1 MGIINIA
8 VVVSGLDEEYQYNI
22 IRGINQYARE
32 RKINVSYFAA
42 FGGMVDSR
50 RFDIGEYSIYSLT
63 DFTKFDGA
71 LVMTNTFGDAKIR
84 GRIMDRV
91 RAAGIPAVVFET
103 KDYPD
108 FHDISIDNFSVMKAL
123 VNHVIQKHGAKIL
136 NFVSGPL
143 ANPEGRA
150 RYNAFL
156 SAMRDNKLKIEEARI
171 YPGSFRSYDGIRA
184 VEDFVA
190 SGLPMPD
197 AIICSNDS
205 MALTVISSLEKLGY
219 RVPDDII
226 VTGFDNTSNARNSFP
241 ALTTVSRPLFD
252 SGYQAMEILC
262 KLLNGTEQPVSTVLD
277 ATPVFSESCGCTA
290 EHSDNL
296 GEYTKSAYRRMETTN
311 TNIHMLN
318 RLTAGLAE
326 AETADE
332 CFDAIESVIKDLGCE
347 KFCLCLTKDWESSFQ
362 AGTPLPDPSDY
373 AERMTAPLIWDRG
386 RRRSVALFPSSNMF
400 PEPFETGGNVSYF
413 LPLHFGE
420 RCLGYYII
428 TNSDFPISSLICH
441 TLTLTLSNS
450 VENIRKLFHINNA
463 MNELNRL
470 YVIDPLCNIYNRNGF
485 FNIADDMF
493 RDSIAQHR
501 RVMLSFI
508 DMDGLKYINDNYGH
522 NEGDFA
528 IQRLAGVIQDCCNK
542 NSICARFGG
551 DEFLILSVN
560 VDRNDDIALAK
571 KFAGALQAVND
582 LIRKPYVVSA
592 SLGSVVILAE
602 EGDSLYSIIKQADE
616 KMYEIKKQKKR
627 ARRSEK
633 I

>member
-22 IRGINQYARE
+22 IRGINQYAYE

-103 KDYPD
+103 KEYLD

-332 CFDAIESVIKDLGCE
+332 CFDVIESVIKDLGCE

-362 AGTPLPDPSDY
+362 AGTPLPDPSAY

-386 RRRSVALFPSSNMF
+386 ERRSVALFPSSNMF
-400 PEPFETGGNVSYF
+400 PEPFEAGGNISYF

-428 TNSDFPISSLICH
+428 TNSEFPISSLICH
-441 TLTLTLSNS
+441 TLTMTLSNS

-463 MNELNRL
+463 MDELNRL

-528 IQRLAGVIQDCCNK
+528 IQRLAGVIQDCCDK

-560 VDRNDDIALAK
+560 VDRNDDVALAK

-582 LIRKPYVVSA
+582 LIRKPYAVSA

>member
-1 MGIINIA
+1 MDIQNFAVII
-8 VVVSGLDEEYQYNI
+8 SGLDEEYQFHI
-22 IRGINQYARE
+22 ISGINQYAAEHR
-32 RKINVSYFAA
+32 INISYFAA
-42 FGGMVDSR
+42 FGGMVESK

-71 LVMTNTFGDAKIR
+71 LVITNTFGDAKIR
-84 GRIMDRV
+84 TRIMERV
-91 RAAGIPAVVFET
+91 REAEIPAVVFET

-108 FHDISIDNFSVMKAL
+108 FHDISIDNFSVMKSL
-123 VNHVIQKHGAKIL
+123 INHVIREHGAKVL

-156 SAMRDNKLKIEEARI
+156 SAMRDNHLKIEEARI
-171 YPGSFRSYDGIRA
+171 YPGTFRSYDGIRA

-226 VTGFDNTSNARNSFP
+226 VTGFDNTLNARNSFP

-252 SGYQAMEILC
+252 SGYQAADILC
-262 KLLNGTEQPVSTVLD
+262 RILRGEELPTSTVLE
-277 ATPVFSESCGCTA
+277 ATPVFTQSCGCKA
-290 EHSDNL
+290 RHQDDLNDFA
-296 GEYTKSAYRRMETTN
+296 KIAYRRTETTN
-311 TNIHMLN
+311 TNIHLLN

-332 CFDAIESVIKDLGCE
+332 CFDVIAHVIRDLGCE
-347 KFCLCLTKDWESSFQ
+347 KFSLCLTKDWEDAFQ
-362 AGTPLPDPSDY
+362 AGMPLPDPSAY
-373 AERMTAPLIWDRG
+373 SERMTAPLIWDKG
-386 RRRSVALFPSSNMF
+386 ERRSVAMFPSSSMY
-400 PEPFETGGNVSYF
+400 PEPLSGGGNISYF

-428 TNSDFPISSLICH
+428 TNGDFPITSLLCH
-441 TLTLTLSNS
+441 TLTMNLSNS
-450 VENIRKLFHINNA
+450 LENIRKLLHINKA
-463 MNELNRL
+463 MDELNRL
-470 YVIDPLCNIYNRNGF
+470 YIIDPLCNIYNRNGF

-493 RDSIAQHR
+493 RDSIEQHR

-522 NEGDFA
+522 HEGDFA
-528 IQRLAGVIQDCCNK
+528 IQRLAGVIQDCCDK

-560 VDRNDDIALAK
+560 VERNDDIVLAR
-571 KFAGALQAVND
+571 KFAAELQAIND
-582 LIRKPYVVSA
+582 LIRKPYAISA
-592 SLGSVVILAE
+592 SLGSVVIAAE
-602 EGDSLYSIIKQADE
+602 EDDSLYSIIKQADE
-616 KMYEIKKQKKR
+616 KMYEIKRQKKR
-627 ARRSEK
+627 ARKSEK

>member
-1 MGIINIA
+1 MDILHFA
-8 VVVSGLDEEYQYNI
+8 VIVSGLDEEYQYNI
-22 IRGINQYARE
+22 IRGINQFAHE
-32 RKINVSYFAA
+32 HNINISYFAA
-42 FGGMVDSR
+42 FGGMVDSK

-71 LVMTNTFGDAKIR
+71 LVMTNTFGYAKIR
-84 GRIMDRV
+84 SRIIERV

-108 FHDISIDNFSVMKAL
+108 FHDISIDNFSVMKSL
-123 VNHVIQKHGAKIL
+123 VNHVILKHGARVL

-156 SAMRDNKLKIEEARI
+156 SAMRDNHLKIEEARI

-205 MALTVISSLEKLGY
+205 MALTVVSSLEKLGY

-226 VTGFDNTSNARNSFP
+226 VTGFDNTLNARNSFP

-252 SGYQAMEILC
+252 SGYQAAEILN
-262 KLLNGTEQPVSTVLD
+262 KLVHGETHPVSTVLE
-277 ATPVFSESCGCTA
+277 AMPVFSESCGCTA
-290 EHSDNL
+290 EHTDDLND
-296 GEYTKSAYRRMETTN
+296 YAKSAYRRMETTN
-311 TNIHMLN
+311 TNIHLLN

-332 CFDAIESVIKDLGCE
+332 CFDVIEHVIRDLGCE
-347 KFCLCLTKDWESSFQ
+347 KFSLCLTKDWEDAFRT
-362 AGTPLPDPSDY
+362 GMPLPDPSAY
-373 AERMTAPLIWDRG
+373 SERMTAPLIWDQG
-386 RRRSVALFPSSNMF
+386 ERRSVALFPSSNMF
-400 PEPFETGGNVSYF
+400 PEPIRTGGNISYF

-428 TNSDFPISSLICH
+428 TNGDFPIYSLLCH
-441 TLTLTLSNS
+441 TLTMNLSNS
-450 VENIRKLFHINNA
+450 LENIRKLFHINKA
-463 MNELNRL
+463 MDELNRL
-470 YVIDPLCNIYNRNGF
+470 YIIDPLCNIYNRNGF

-493 RDSIAQHR
+493 RDSIDQHR

-522 NEGDFA
+522 HEGDFA
-528 IQRLAGVIQDCCNK
+528 IQRLAGVVQSCCEK

-560 VDRNDDIALAK
+560 VERNDDVVLGR
-571 KFAGALQAVND
+571 KFSAELQAVND
-582 LIRKPYVVSA
+582 LIRKPYAVSA
-592 SLGSVVILAE
+592 SLGSVIVAVE

-627 ARRSEK
+627 ARKSEK

>member
-1 MGIINIA
+1 MDILNFAVII
-8 VVVSGLDEEYQYNI
+8 SGLDEEYQFHI
-22 IRGINQYARE
+22 ISGINQYARE
-32 RKINVSYFAA
+32 HRINISYFAA
-42 FGGMVDSR
+42 FGGMVDSK

-63 DFTKFDGA
+63 DFAQFDGA
-71 LVMTNTFGDAKIR
+71 LIITNTFGDGKIR
-84 GRIMDRV
+84 GRIMERV
-91 RAAGIPAVVFET
+91 RNSGIRAVVFET

-108 FHDISIDNFSVMKAL
+108 FHDISIDNYTVMKSL
-123 VNHVIQKHGAKIL
+123 VNHVIREHGAKVL

-156 SAMRDNKLKIEEARI
+156 SAMRDNHLKIEEARI
-171 YPGSFRSYDGIRA
+171 YPGTFRSYDGIRA

-226 VTGFDNTSNARNSFP
+226 VTGFDNTLNARNSFP

-252 SGYQAMEILC
+252 SGYQAADILC
-262 KLLNGTEQPVSTVLD
+262 RLLRGEEMPVSTVLD
-277 ATPVFSESCGCTA
+277 ATPVYTESCGCKA
-290 EHSDNL
+290 SHQDNL
-296 GEYTKSAYRRMETTN
+296 NDFAKIAYRRMETTN
-311 TNIHMLN
+311 TNIHLLN

-326 AETADE
+326 AETAEE
-332 CFDAIESVIKDLGCE
+332 CFDVIEHVIRDLGCE
-347 KFCLCLTKDWESSFQ
+347 KFSLCLTKDWEDAFQ
-362 AGTPLPDPSDY
+362 TGLPLPDPSAY
-373 AERMTAPLIWDRG
+373 SERMTAPLIWDRG
-386 RRRSVALFPSSNMF
+386 ERRSVAQFPSSSMF
-400 PEPFETGGNVSYF
+400 PEPILTGGNISYF

-420 RCLGYYII
+420 HCLGYYII
-428 TNSDFPISSLICH
+428 TNSDFPITSLLCH
-441 TLTLTLSNS
+441 TLTMNLSNS
-450 VENIRKLFHINNA
+450 LENIRKLLHINKA
-463 MNELNRL
+463 MDELNRL
-470 YVIDPLCNIYNRNGF
+470 YVIDSLCNIYNRNGF

-493 RDSIAQHR
+493 RDSIEQHR

-522 NEGDFA
+522 HEGDFA
-528 IQRLAGVIQDCCNK
+528 IQRLAGVIQDCCDK

-560 VDRNDDIALAK
+560 VERNDDVALSR
-571 KFAGALQAVND
+571 KFAAELQAIND
-582 LIRKPYVVSA
+582 LIRKPYTISA
-592 SLGSVVILAE
+592 SLGSVIVAAE
-602 EGDSLYSIIKQADE
+602 EDDSLYSIIKQADE

-627 ARRSEK
+627 ARKSEK